1 MLSKLYMLAV
11 YSGVVFHRLKLP
23 ASLFNRI
30 QCYSMFLRLLNF
42 VLTYGNELEWLG
54 KNQFV
59 DQLGIPFRLC
69 IKNFWWLNSYF
80 KNKSKIKLWFSNRK
94 LYAKCGGL
102 SFHIPSLAS
111 VMVLAETFLENTY
124 GAFNVKN
131 RTVLDVGAFI
141 GDTAVYF
148 AHEGA
153 NRVVAYEPVP
163 LFFELAKENVSLNG
177 YTSVVE
183 MVNMAVGGK
192 ESVSQNMVSFKSVVE
207 RLGHIDLLK
216 MDCEGMEWQIILVAV
231 KDGSLERV
239 DMVIMEVHGGS
250 CERMEALLRKIK
262 FQITKRVIYGKNGG
276 LIAAVRER

>member
-1 MLSKLYMLAV
+1 MLSKLYVLAV
-11 YSGVVFHRLKLP
+11 YGGIIFHRLKFP

-30 QCYSMFLRLLNF
+30 QHYSMFLCLLNF

-69 IKNFWWLNSYF
+69 AKNFWWLNSYF

-102 SFHIPSLAS
+102 TFHIYSLAN
-111 VMVLAETFLENTY
+111 MLTLTETFLENTY
-124 GAFNVKN
+124 GFFNVKN
-131 RTVLDVGAFI
+131 RTVLDVGGFI

-153 NRVVAYEPVP
+153 GRVVAYEPVP

-177 YTSVVE
+177 YAGVVE

-216 MDCEGMEWQIILVAV
+216 MDCEGAEWQIIRVAA
-231 KDGSLERV
+231 KDGSLEKV
-239 DMVIMEVHGGS
+239 GMIIMEVHGGG
-250 CERMEALLRKIK
+250 CERMEALLQKIK
-262 FQITKRVIYGKNGG
+262 FQIKKRVIYGKTSR
-276 LIAAVRER
+276 LIVAVRKR